1 MEIDHIFIFSKNK
14 GKEADEFLEFGF
26 TEGSNRAHI
35 GQGTVNRKF
44 YFENFFI
51 EILWV
56 ENENEIKSKLLLP
69 TKLWERSNFENNE
82 YSPFGLCIVN
92 TEETEM
98 LFEKNIKY
106 QPEYFPKG
114 LEIEILND
122 EKNPKLP
129 WTFRLPFKGEKKK
142 TEEPILHKNGI
153 NILTKTEF
161 KIPIIED
168 KFTMLFKK
176 ERDIKFENNNEINL
190 TLTFDKNRNG
200 KEMKFEKLPLTI
212 KY

>member
-14 GKEADEFLEFGF
+14 GKEANEFIEFGF
-26 TEGSNRAHI
+26 TEGSSRIHI
-35 GQGTVNRKF
+35 GQGTANRKF

-56 ENENEIKSKLLLP
+56 ENESEIISELILP
-69 TKLWERSNFENNE
+69 TKLWERSNFQNNK
-82 YSPFGLCIVN
+82 YSPFGLCLVN
-92 TEETEM
+92 TEETEI
-98 LFEKNIKY
+98 LFEKSIKY

-142 TEEPILHKNGI
+142 TDEPISHKNEI
-153 NILTKTEF
+153 NMLTKTEF
-161 KIPIIED
+161 KIPFTENE
-168 KFTMLFKK
+168 FTMFFKN
-176 ERDIKFENNNEINL
+176 EPNIKFDNCNEINL
-190 TLTFDKNRNG
+190 ILTFDKNRNG
-200 KEMKFEKLPLTI
+200 KEMKFKSLPLTI
-212 KY
+212 RY

>member
-26 TEGSNRAHI
+26 TEGSSRIHI

-51 EILWV
+51 EIIWV
-56 ENENEIKSKLLLP
+56 ENEEEIKSELIAP
-69 TKLWERSNFENNE
+69 TKLWERSNFEIND
-82 YSPFGLCIVN
+82 YSQFGLCLVN
-92 TEETEM
+92 TDETDI
-98 LFEKNIKY
+98 LFENSSKY

-114 LEIEILND
+114 LEIEIVND

-142 TEEPILHKNGI
+142 TEEPIIHKNGI
-153 NILTKTEF
+153 TILTKTDF
-161 KIPIIED
+161 KIPLIED
-168 KFTMLFKK
+168 HFTSFFKN
-176 ERDIKFENNNEINL
+176 EANITFENSDVINL
-190 TLTFDKNRNG
+190 TLTFDENRNG
-200 KEMKFEKLPLTI
+200 KEFKFINLPLTI

>member
-1 MEIDHIFIFSKNK
+1 MEVDHIFIFSKNK

-26 TEGSNRAHI
+26 IEGSRRVHI
-35 GQGTVNRKF
+35 GQGTINRKF

-56 ENENEIKSKLLLP
+56 ENENEMRSDLILP
-69 TKLWERSNFENNE
+69 TKLWERSNFENND
-82 YSPFGLCIVN
+82 YSPFGLCLLN
-92 TEETEM
+92 TGETDI
-98 LFEKNIKY
+98 LFEKNIRY

-114 LEIEILND
+114 LEIEILSN
-122 EKNPKLP
+122 ENNPKLP

-142 TEEPILHKNGI
+142 TEEPISHKNGI
-153 NILTKTEF
+153 TILTKTEF

-168 KFTMLFKK
+168 RFTTLFKS
-176 ERDIKFENNNEINL
+176 EQRIKFENNSEINL
-190 TLTFDKNRNG
+190 TLTFDENRNG
-200 KEMKFEKLPLTI
+200 KEIRFKQLPLTI